1 MSKAKFHFIFQ
12 QLVSSTPKSDL
23 LVKLWKL
30 YCNSV
35 FSLHFSSL
43 EDVLRVEFM
52 YLVFT
57 RMPGESY
64 LKRVRSLLLCLFN
77 VSRVL
82 TPSFV
87 VFISWS
93 VLLQKWIGTSNYKT
107 MCILPWLTVVWP
119 FLSFFSF
126 SFLSIVCV
134 YKKILSAAFCRAH
147 CALDLAKDHAP

>member
-1 MSKAKFHFIFQ
+1 
-12 QLVSSTPKSDL
+12 
-23 LVKLWKL
+23 
-30 YCNSV
+30 
-35 FSLHFSSL
+35 
-43 EDVLRVEFM
+43 M

-82 TPSFV
+82 IPSFV

-119 FLSFFSF
+119 DFYFFIFLSV
-126 SFLSIVCV
+126 VCV
-134 YKKILSAAFCRAH
+134 YTFFLQLFVRCIV
-147 CALDLAKDHAP
+147 P

>member
-1 MSKAKFHFIFQ
+1 MHKVHQRYTRS
-12 QLVSSTPKSDL
+12 L
-23 LVKLWKL
+23 L
-30 YCNSV
+30 YI
-35 FSLHFSSL
+35 
-43 EDVLRVEFM
+43 EDVPLVELCTLELLACYLDGEPQVELM

-134 YKKILSAAFCRAH
+134 YKKFLSAAFCRAH